1 MARKPLGRGL
11 SALLGESEVR
21 PFAADA
27 EQTSSER
34 VSEIEISQ
42 ISGNPSQPRTRFD
55 EKALDELASSIVANG
70 IVQPVVLRRVGDQ
83 YQIVAGER
91 RWRAAQRAGLHRVP
105 AIIKQVDDDRLLEIA
120 LIENIQR
127 EELNPIEEAN
137 AYRKLIDTIGLTQEQ
152 LSERVGKERS
162 LIATMLRLLKLPR
175 EVQQLIEEGK
185 LTAGH
190 GRALLL
196 SDDRSQQIRTARIII
211 EKQMSVREAE
221 RSIKR
226 GRSESTATVA
236 DKAVSEP
243 ADPNLRA
250 AETKMKRALGTNVKI
265 RPSAKRN
272 SGKIEIEYY
281 STDDLD
287 RLFRL
292 LTAERDQTAAV
303 S

>member
-11 SALLGESEVR
+11 SALLGDSEER
-21 PFAADA
+21 PFAADGDK
-27 EQTSSER
+27 TRSER
-34 VSEIEISQ
+34 ITELDVSL

-55 EKALDELASSIVANG
+55 EKALDELAHSIVANG
-70 IVQPVVLRRVGDQ
+70 IVQPIVVRQVGGR

-91 RWRAAQRAGLHRVP
+91 RWRAAQRAGLHKVP
-105 AIIKQVDDDRLLEIA
+105 AVIKEVADDRLLEIA

-137 AYRKLIDTIGLTQEQ
+137 AYRKLIDNIGLTQEQ

-162 LIATMLRLLKLPR
+162 LIATMLRLLRLPA

-196 SDDRSQQIRTARIII
+196 SDDRKLQIRTARAII
-211 EKQMSVREAE
+211 ERQMSVREAE
-221 RSIKR
+221 RTIKR
-226 GRSESTATVA
+226 ARSTGN
-236 DKAVSEP
+236 VSGVTKDVR
-243 ADPNLRA
+243 ASVDPNVRS
-250 AETKMKRALGTNVKI
+250 AETKMMRSLGTNVKI
-265 RPSAKRN
+265 RPSAKGKA
-272 SGKIEIEYY
+272 GKIEIEYY

-292 LTAERDQTAAV
+292 LTAERDQTASA

>member
-11 SALLGESEVR
+11 SALLGEPAES
-21 PFAADA
+21 PAAVVEIPESA
-27 EQTSSER
+27 
-34 VSEIEISQ
+34 VGVKEIEVSR
-42 ISGNPSQPRTRFD
+42 ISGNPEQPRTRFD
-55 EKALDELASSIVANG
+55 AKALDELASSIAANG
-70 IVQPVVLRRVGDQ
+70 IVQPIVVRRAGSR

-91 RWRAAQRAGLHRVP
+91 RWRAAQRAGLHKVP
-105 AIIKQVDDDRLLEIA
+105 VVIKEVSDDKILEIA

-162 LIATMLRLLKLPR
+162 LIATSIRLLKLP
-175 EVQQLIEEGK
+175 EEIQKLIEEGK

-196 SDDRSQQIRTARIII
+196 TDDKAIQIRTARSII

-221 RSIKR
+221 RTVKR
-226 GRSESTATVA
+226 AAAEGSVTVA
-236 DKAVSEP
+236 NKHVTQT
-243 ADPNLRA
+243 ADPNVRH
-250 AETKMKRALGTNVKI
+250 AETKLMRALATNVKI
-265 RPSAKRN
+265 RPSGKGN

-281 STDDLD
+281 SAEDLD
-287 RLFRL
+287 RLYSL
-292 LTAERDQTAAV
+292 LMGERDKTAGAV
-303 S
+303 

>member
-11 SALLGESEVR
+11 SALLGEPTGS
-21 PFAADA
+21 PAAVVELPESA
-27 EQTSSER
+27 AG
-34 VSEIEISQ
+34 VKEIEVSR
-42 ISGNPSQPRTRFD
+42 ISGNPEQPRTRFD
-55 EKALDELASSIVANG
+55 AKALDELASSIAANG
-70 IVQPVVLRRVGDQ
+70 IVQPIVVRRAGSR

-91 RWRAAQRAGLHRVP
+91 RWRAAQRAGLHKVP
-105 AIIKQVDDDRLLEIA
+105 VVIKEVSDDKILEIA

-162 LIATMLRLLKLPR
+162 LIATSMRLLKLP
-175 EVQQLIEEGK
+175 EEIQKLIEEGK

-196 SDDRSQQIRTARIII
+196 TDDRAIQIRTARSII

-221 RSIKR
+221 RTVKR
-226 GRSESTATVA
+226 ATAESTVTAAKKQVTQT
-236 DKAVSEP
+236 
-243 ADPNLRA
+243 ADPNVRH
-250 AETKMKRALGTNVKI
+250 AETKLMRSLGTNVKI
-265 RPSAKRN
+265 RPSGKGN

-281 STDDLD
+281 SAEDLD
-287 RLFRL
+287 RLYSL
-292 LTAERDQTAAV
+292 LMGERDKTAGAV
-303 S
+303 

>member
-11 SALLGESEVR
+11 SALLGDSEER
-21 PFAADA
+21 PFAADG
-27 EQTSSER
+27 EKSRSER
-34 VSEIEISQ
+34 ISEVDVSL

-55 EKALDELASSIVANG
+55 EKALDELAKSILANG
-70 IVQPVVLRRVGDQ
+70 IVQPIVVRQAGGR

-91 RWRAAQRAGLHRVP
+91 RWRAAQRAGLHKVP
-105 AIIKQVDDDRLLEIA
+105 AVIKEVADDRLLEIA

-127 EELNPIEEAN
+127 EELSPIEEAN

-162 LIATMLRLLKLPR
+162 LIATMLRLLRLPA

-196 SDDRSQQIRTARIII
+196 SDDRTLQIRTARAII
-211 EKQMSVREAE
+211 ERQMSVREAE
-221 RSIKR
+221 RAIKR
-226 GRSESTATVA
+226 ARSMGN
-236 DKAVSEP
+236 VSVVTKDVRVSV
-243 ADPNLRA
+243 DPNIRS
-250 AETKMKRALGTNVKI
+250 AETKMMRSLGTNVKI
-265 RPSAKRN
+265 RPSAKGK

-292 LTAERDQTAAV
+292 LTAERDQTTSAG
-303 S
+303 